1 MQSIGLVLSVILFFA
16 AVYLIV
22 RAFKLLEL
30 KSDPPLLLSLISIT
44 IALALQTC
52 YQVFAILYILQQ
64 GYLAYF
70 DH

>member
-44 IALALQTC
+44 IAVALQAC
-52 YQVFAILYILQQ
+52 YQVFAILYILQA
-64 GYLAYF
+64 GYLPYF